1 MLPFLA
7 FLLAAAAVTDT
18 PVVRISFL
26 DVGQAD
32 ATVVESPDGKVA
44 LVDGGRGTWD
54 VVRMLQQGGVDTV
67 DLVVATH
74 ADMDHIGG
82 LDGVLIDLPVRYY
95 LDNGRPHTTR
105 EYAELMDVV
114 EWSGVRYLE
123 PVARTITL
131 GDVNIRV
138 LPPWPGARTQNDA
151 SVGLLV
157 EYGAFRALLV
167 GDAEQGA
174 LNHWLRLGVPT
185 VAVLKASHHGARNG
199 VTPGWVQ
206 ATKPRVVVISVGADN
221 AYGHPHPY
229 ALRYY
234 GVYAEA
240 VYRTDRDGEIL
251 VTGRQDGAFDVT
263 TWDAAGN
270 ALTRTFGAAEAR

>member
-1 MLPFLA
+1 MVLPSLA
-7 FLLAAAAVTDT
+7 LLLAAAAVADT
-18 PVVRISFL
+18 PVVYISFL
-26 DVGQAD
+26 DVGQGD
-32 ATVVESPDGKVA
+32 ATVIESADGTVA

-54 VVRMLQQGGVDTV
+54 VVRLLQEGGVDTV

-95 LDNGRPHTTR
+95 MDNGVPHTTR

-114 EWSGVRYLE
+114 EWSKATYLE
-123 PVARTITL
+123 PISRTITL

-138 LPPWPGARTQNDA
+138 LPPWPEARSQNDA

-167 GDAEQGA
+167 GDAEQDA
-174 LNHWLRLGVPT
+174 LSHWLRLGVPT

-206 ATKPRVVVISVGADN
+206 ATKPRVVVISVGAGN
-221 AYGHPHPY
+221 PYGHPDPY

-240 VYRTDRDGEIL
+240 IYRTDRDGEIL
-251 VTGRQDGAFDVT
+251 VTGRQDGSFDVT
-263 TWDAAGN
+263 TWDAAGTPT
-270 ALTRTFGAAEAR
+270 TRGYARP

>member
-1 MLPFLA
+1 MLASFLV
-7 FLLAAAAVTDT
+7 LLAAAAVADT

-26 DVGQAD
+26 DVGQGD
-32 ATVVESPDGKVA
+32 ATVIESPDGKVA

-54 VVRMLQQGGVDTV
+54 VVRMLKQGGVDTV

-95 LDNGRPHTTR
+95 LDNGVPHTTR

-114 EWSGVRYLE
+114 EWSGVTYLE

-131 GDVNIRV
+131 GGVNIRV
-138 LPPWPGARTQNDA
+138 LPPWPGARDQNDA

-167 GDAEQGA
+167 GDAEQDA
-174 LNHWLRLGVPT
+174 LNHFLRLGVPT
-185 VAVLKASHHGARNG
+185 VSVMKASHHGARNG

-206 ATKPRVVVISVGADN
+206 ATKPRVVVISVGAGN
-221 AYGHPHPY
+221 TYGHPDPY
-229 ALRYY
+229 ALQYY

-240 VYRTDRDGEIL
+240 IYRTDRDGGVL
-251 VTGRQDGAFDVT
+251 VTGRQDGSFDVT
-263 TWDAAGN
+263 TWDAAGRPV
-270 ALTRTFGAAEAR
+270 TDTFPAPEVR

>member
-1 MLPFLA
+1 
-7 FLLAAAAVTDT
+7 
-18 PVVRISFL
+18 
-26 DVGQAD
+26 
-32 ATVVESPDGKVA
+32 
-44 LVDGGRGTWD
+44 
-54 VVRMLQQGGVDTV
+54 
-67 DLVVATH
+67 
-74 ADMDHIGG
+74 
-82 LDGVLIDLPVRYY
+82 VLIDLPVRYY
-95 LDNGRPHTTR
+95 MDNGVPHTTR

-114 EWSGVRYLE
+114 EWSGVTYLE

-131 GDVNIRV
+131 GDVTIRV

-157 EYGAFRALLV
+157 EYGAFRVLLA

-221 AYGHPHPY
+221 AYGHPDPY

-240 VYRTDRDGEIL
+240 VYRTDRDGGML

>member
-1 MLPFLA
+1 MVLPSLA
-7 FLLAAAAVTDT
+7 LLLAAAAVADT
-18 PVVRISFL
+18 PVVYISFL
-26 DVGQAD
+26 DVGQGD
-32 ATVVESPDGKVA
+32 ATVIESADGTVA

-54 VVRMLQQGGVDTV
+54 VVRLLQEGGVDTV

-95 LDNGRPHTTR
+95 MDNGVPHTTR

-114 EWSGVRYLE
+114 EWSKATYLE
-123 PVARTITL
+123 PISRTITL
-131 GDVNIRV
+131 GDVTIRV
-138 LPPWPGARTQNDA
+138 LPPWPGARSQNDA

-157 EYGAFRALLV
+157 EYGAFRALLA
-167 GDAEQGA
+167 GDAEQDA

-206 ATKPRVVVISVGADN
+206 ATKPRVVVISVGAGN
-221 AYGHPHPY
+221 PYGHPDPY

-240 VYRTDRDGEIL
+240 IYRTDRDGEIL
-251 VTGRQDGAFDVT
+251 VTGRQDGSFDVT
-263 TWDAAGN
+263 TWDAAGTPT
-270 ALTRTFGAAEAR
+270 TRGYARP